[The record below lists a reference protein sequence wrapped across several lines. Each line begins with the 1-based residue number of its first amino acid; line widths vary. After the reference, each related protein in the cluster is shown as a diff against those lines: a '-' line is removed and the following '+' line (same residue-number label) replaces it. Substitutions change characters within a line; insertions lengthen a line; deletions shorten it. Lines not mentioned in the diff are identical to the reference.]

1 MKMLGLAAAVT
12 ATLFAPPVLAQT
24 RVNPTPK
31 PPSASP
37 NYQAT
42 PVDPVFERLNKLE
55 AEIKALRQSAGRQIV
70 VLHFNDGQAQ
80 TYSSAGSS
88 VDQTRIA
95 NICKYWLKDRYGRAI
110 SYNVD
115 AGTGGLYYSQVVCET
130 KP

>member
-1 MKMLGLAAAVT
+1 MKMLGLAAALT
-12 ATLFAPPVLAQT
+12 ATLFATPVLAQT
-24 RVNPTPK
+24 RVNPAPAPAK
-31 PPSASP
+31 PGFAAPEI
-37 NYQAT
+37 
-42 PVDPVFERLNKLE
+42 DPIFERLNRLE
-55 AEIKALRQSAGRQIV
+55 LEIKALRQSAGRQIV

-80 TYSSAGSS
+80 TYPSAGSS